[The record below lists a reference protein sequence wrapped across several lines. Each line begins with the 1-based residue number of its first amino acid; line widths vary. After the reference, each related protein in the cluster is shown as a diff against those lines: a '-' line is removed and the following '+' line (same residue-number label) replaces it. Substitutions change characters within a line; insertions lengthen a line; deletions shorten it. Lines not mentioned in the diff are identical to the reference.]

1 MVRDQKVVAL
11 CFALLCSACT
21 SMVDK
26 TTKGI
31 TGAEPLDPQLMNG
44 VTLRQ
49 GLLAEITDSYQKCE
63 AYKRRLLYGSRVSD
77 LGFDILKT
85 IFGALGTA
93 FTPVE
98 TVHVFTAATTIS
110 SGTKTAIGA
119 DIYQNA
125 TAPIMVQAIAST
137 YDTSAPER

>member
-21 SMVDK
+21 SMVDR

-31 TGAEPLDPQLMNG
+31 TGAEPLDPQLMNAP
-44 VTLRQ
+44 TPKQ

-63 AYKRRLLYGSRVSD
+63 AYKRRLLYGNRVSN
-77 LGFDILKT
+77 LGFDILTT
-85 IFGALGTA
+85 IFSALGTA

-98 TVHVFTAATTIS
+98 TVHALTAAATIS
-110 SGTKTAIGA
+110 SGTKTAIDA
-119 DIYQNA
+119 DIYQNV
-125 TAPIMVQAIAST
+125 TAPLMVAAHGT
-137 YDTSAPER
+137 GNRFHV